1 MELVNKLKRR
11 DEEGNP
17 ITVGIVGCGQMGSG
31 LAHTINNV
39 TGMSVTAIADIAPER
54 AIQTFM
60 DMGCIRDDIVV
71 TDKIGTAQDA
81 VSKRKVVVT
90 SDAILLTQL
99 DAIEANVEVTG
110 VTDIGAAVA
119 ESSIKNNKPIIMLNV
134 ETDITV
140 GTYLN
145 YIARKQGSLY
155 TVASGDEPGVCKMLY
170 EQATLMGFEIVCL
183 GKGKNNPVNFEAT
196 PEMCAEEAKSKD
208 MNPKML
214 ASFIDGTKTMVEM
227 AAVSNAT
234 GLLPDVPGMHGPKVE
249 LDDLTANFIP
259 KKDGGIF
266 THRGTVEYS
275 TGKIAPGVFAIVY
288 SDDPHI
294 RKDMKFI
301 TGADGPYYLHYR
313 PYHLCNIETPQSIAE
328 AILLNEVTVTA
339 ENMNSEVVAVAKRN
353 LKAGE
358 KVSGIGSAD
367 MYGKIYTYKQAV
379 LNKAIPLGIAAAGIV
394 ISDIPKGSI
403 LTWDNFAPNTGTFVY
418 RLRKKQDAL
427 MNSKDSVLKCSQCAE
442 KCETAPRDRENGGSP
457 ATGSLKQAK

>member
-1 MELVNKLKRR
+1 MEFVKKLKRR
-11 DEEGNP
+11 EEEGNP

-39 TGMSVTAIADIAPER
+39 IGMSVTAIADIATER

-60 DMGCIRDDIVV
+60 DMGCSRDDIVV

-81 VSKRKVVVT
+81 VRKRKVIVT

-99 DAIEANVEVTG
+99 EAIEANVEATG

-119 ESSIKNNKPIIMLNV
+119 ISSIENKKPIIMLNV
-134 ETDITV
+134 ETDVTV
-140 GTYLN
+140 GAYLN
-145 YIARKQGSLY
+145 HIARKQGSLY

-170 EQATLMGFEIVCL
+170 EQAVLMGFEVVCL
-183 GKGKNNPVNFEAT
+183 GKCKNNPVNVEAT
-196 PEMCAEEAKSKD
+196 PEMCIEEAKSKN

-227 AAVSNAT
+227 TAVSNAT
-234 GLLPDVPGMHGPKVE
+234 GLLPDVPGMRGPKVE

-275 TGKIAPGVFAIVY
+275 TGSFAPGVFAIVY

-301 TGADGPYYLHYR
+301 THADGPYYLHFR
-313 PYHLCNIETPQSIAE
+313 PYHLCDIETPQSIAE
-328 AILLNEVTVTA
+328 AVLLNEVTVTA

-358 KVSGIGSAD
+358 KVAGIGSAD

-379 LNKAIPLGIAAAGIV
+379 LNKAIPLGIAANGIV
-394 ISDIPKGSI
+394 NSDIPKGSI
-403 LTWDNFAPNTGTFVY
+403 LTRDNFAPDTNTVVY
-418 RLRKKQDAL
+418 RMREKQDVL
-427 MNSKDSVLKCSQCAE
+427 INSI
-442 KCETAPRDRENGGSP
+442 
-457 ATGSLKQAK
+457 